1 MRHDLEFRSIPAMV
15 RASASRFADGE
26 ALADLDDG
34 RRWSFREVADEM
46 VRAARA
52 VRALGVK
59 PGDRVAVWGPNCP
72 EWIFAALGV
81 QAAGGVLVPLN
92 TRFKAAEAEYIL
104 RKSGAGTV
112 FTVTGFLGVD
122 YLGMLPE
129 GVRAVVMRG
138 KATGGALG
146 WEEFLA
152 LGERVDERAVLGV
165 IEGLGPDDVSDIMFT
180 SGTTGRP
187 KGVVLGHGQSLR
199 AYGWLSDVFTF
210 GPGDRFLII
219 PPFFH
224 TFGYKAGWLACL
236 MQGVTTLPQPVFD
249 TGRVLERIERER
261 VSILLGP
268 PTLFEDLM
276 RHPRRAAHDLSSL
289 RVTVP
294 SATTVA
300 ADLVRRLSS
309 VLGFEVVLT
318 AYGLTESTSL
328 VTSSH
333 PGDDVED
340 IVNSVGV
347 PADGLEV
354 KVVGPDGAELPPGGE
369 GEVLV
374 RGYTVMRGYWDEPEE
389 SARVVDAD
397 GWLHTGDIGRFNDR
411 GFLAIVDRIKDMFIC
426 GGFNAYP
433 AEIERLLGAHPSVAE
448 VAVIGVPDERMG
460 EVGAAFVV
468 RGDASLTEE
477 ELVAWVR
484 EHMANYKAPR
494 RIAFVDTLPRNAS
507 MKVEKGRL
515 RALLVERPADSLE

>member
-112 FTVTGFLGVD
+112 FTVTGFLGAD

-129 GVRAVVMRG
+129 GVRAVVMRGG

-180 SGTTGRP
+180 PGTTGRP

-210 GPGDRFLII
+210 RPGDRFLII

-249 TGRVLERIERER
+249 AGQVLERIERER

-276 RHPRRAAHDLSSL
+276 RHPRRAA
-289 RVTVP
+289 
-294 SATTVA
+294 
-300 ADLVRRLSS
+300 
-309 VLGFEVVLT
+309 
-318 AYGLTESTSL
+318 
-328 VTSSH
+328 
-333 PGDDVED
+333 
-340 IVNSVGV
+340 
-347 PADGLEV
+347 
-354 KVVGPDGAELPPGGE
+354 
-369 GEVLV
+369 
-374 RGYTVMRGYWDEPEE
+374 
-389 SARVVDAD
+389 
-397 GWLHTGDIGRFNDR
+397 
-411 GFLAIVDRIKDMFIC
+411 
-426 GGFNAYP
+426 
-433 AEIERLLGAHPSVAE
+433 RLLGAHPSVAE
-448 VAVIGVPDERMG
+448 VAVIGVPDERLG

-507 MKVEKGRL
+507 MKLEKGRL